1 MTSYYDILWP
11 KGSTTGFIMFTGPLP
26 LPLAVLSSVLSDV
39 VGPLKTK
46 VVCQNTFSHLAR
58 LNQSISTLRKKTI
71 ILNRVISYD
80 YATYMFALYVK
91 AVHNLQNNRKTIKN
105 KIRLNNKLF
114 KKT

>member
-46 VVCQNTFSHLAR
+46 VVC
-58 LNQSISTLRKKTI
+58 
-71 ILNRVISYD
+71 
-80 YATYMFALYVK
+80 
-91 AVHNLQNNRKTIKN
+91 
-105 KIRLNNKLF
+105 
-114 KKT
+114 